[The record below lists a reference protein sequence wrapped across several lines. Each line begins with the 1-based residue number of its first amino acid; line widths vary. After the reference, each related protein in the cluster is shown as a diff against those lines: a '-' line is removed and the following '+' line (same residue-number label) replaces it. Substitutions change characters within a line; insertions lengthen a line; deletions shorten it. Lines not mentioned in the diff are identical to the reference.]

1 MNRILLVED
10 ESLILKALEFR
21 LKRDGYDVLKA
32 EDGREALRMI
42 EAEDFQLMITDMML
56 PFNNG
61 LEVVNKAKEVKGKSF
76 PVIVLSNV
84 GLENVV
90 LEAFKLGAD
99 DYITKPFSPAEL
111 SIRVKRLISKMGN

>member
-1 MNRILLVED
+1 
-10 ESLILKALEFR
+10 
-21 LKRDGYDVLKA
+21 
-32 EDGREALRMI
+32 
-42 EAEDFQLMITDMML
+42 LMITDMML

-61 LEVVNKAKEVKGKSF
+61 LEVVNKAKEIKGKTF

-111 SIRVKRLISKMGN
+111 SIRVKRLLNNFSS

>member
-1 MNRILLVED
+1 MKRILLVED

-21 LKRDGYDVLKA
+21 LKRDGYEVIKA
-32 EDGREALRMI
+32 ADGRVGMKMI
-42 EAEDFQLMITDMML
+42 DSEQFDLLITDMML

-90 LEAFKLGAD
+90 LEAFKIGAD

-111 SIRVKRLISKMGN
+111 SIRVKRLLSNFPS

>member
-1 MNRILLVED
+1 MKSILLVED
-10 ESLILKALEFR
+10 EELILRALEFR

-32 EDGREALRMI
+32 SNGRDGLEMI
-42 EAEDFQLMITDMML
+42 ESKQFDLLITDMIL
-56 PFNNG
+56 PFNSG
-61 LEVVNKAKEVKGKSF
+61 MEVVSRVKEKKGKQF

-84 GLENVV
+84 GLENTV

-111 SIRVKRLISKMGN
+111 SIRVKRLIQN